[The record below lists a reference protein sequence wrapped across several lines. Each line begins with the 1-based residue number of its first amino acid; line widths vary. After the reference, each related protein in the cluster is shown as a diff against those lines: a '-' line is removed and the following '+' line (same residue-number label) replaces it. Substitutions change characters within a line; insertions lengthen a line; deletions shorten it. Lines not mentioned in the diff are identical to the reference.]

1 MKMLLRG
8 AFAAAVFLL
17 VQGLVLAR
25 AQQQGVTLDDVLKI
39 ADFGSAAIDPE
50 GRWLVFEQQRPYNE
64 NTDYSFRTYAMG
76 KSGHQLWKYDLTG
89 GSMPELLSAL
99 DSETHSYLDRFSPTG
114 KFLAVM
120 QYAKGD
126 LALGTYDMAEDGFV
140 RFPQTPAFSR
150 SGSHNPVW
158 ISDHEIAFAALP
170 GGDLPDETSVRV
182 EAARLLSGAWE
193 AAWRG
198 DTVTAIE
205 VRSSGNVLDDAAGG
219 SLVVADAR
227 TGATR
232 VLAEGLF
239 ADLRRSP
246 DGAYLAALKVE
257 SVAMDASMPTER
269 GGLRHRLVVFDLRTG
284 EAHAFCRGL
293 DIYPYTLAW
302 GPGSDR
308 LAAFGWRDSGSAQE
322 GQFHVVDVR
331 SGGINT
337 YPHTDLDLASERERG
352 WLQRPERTA
361 FLGDDLAVFARP
373 LPAGSSPAG
382 TFSRKDTRPEG
393 AGRADWYAV
402 SERGTVRNLTGDLAS
417 ISPILLDGRGNAL
430 TVLADDGVYRIH
442 ADGYRRKL
450 GPDVRGRFSVASAG
464 TFATR
469 AGVIRPEFQ
478 DEALVRVDGPEG
490 SLALLV
496 DLRPGQ
502 EAAGRAFRLSG
513 PSAAPVSGGLARGIV
528 IERSESRGVVE
539 LDSIDA
545 AGSARQIAALNAHLA
560 GIDTGEWREVTYSVA
575 VGEGATIEVRSCVLL
590 PPDFDPERPPPLI
603 VDVYPNARSTCPG
616 PDRRMA
622 FPDPASP
629 YVWAGKGYAY
639 VRPSTPRAL
648 IRQADGP
655 IAGLDEAILA
665 GVNAV
670 TQAGLADRDKVILH
684 GFSQGA
690 VSALYTGAQDGEYRA
705 IIARN
710 GWADMFS
717 HYFGSLGVY
726 SYVSA
731 RFGEFGRYDSAVG
744 SDFNI
749 GSTPFEDPGA
759 YYRNSPVFLAP
770 GIDAPVMLVHSD
782 LDGFSMHQFDEM
794 YSALLR
800 SGKEVRYVRYLGE
813 GHGPSSPANIRDLWN
828 RMEVFL
834 EESGAAPG
842 AGLAV
847 DAARPAQQPGP

>member
-1 MKMLLRG
+1 MKRLCRRVI
-8 AFAAAVFLL
+8 AAAVLLL

-50 GRWLVFEQQRPYNE
+50 GHWLVFEQQRPYDE
-64 NTDYSFRTYAMG
+64 NSDYSFRTYAMG
-76 KSGHQLWKYDLTG
+76 KSGHQLWKHDLAG
-89 GSMPELLSAL
+89 GSAPQRLTAL
-99 DSETHSYLDRFSPTG
+99 DSESHSYLDRFSPTG
-114 KFLAVM
+114 EFLAVM

-126 LALGTYDMAEDGFV
+126 LSLGAYDMAGDRFV

-158 ISDHEIAFAALP
+158 ISDDEIAFAALP
-170 GGDLPDETSVRV
+170 DGDLPDETSVRV
-182 EAARLLSGAWE
+182 EAARLLSSAWE

-205 VRSSGNVLDDAAGG
+205 VRSPGNVEDDTAGG

-232 VLAEGLF
+232 VLADGLY

-257 SVAMDASMPTER
+257 AVAMDAIMPTEG

-284 EAHAFCRGL
+284 DMRALGNSL
-293 DIYPYTLAW
+293 DIFPYTLAW
-302 GPGSDR
+302 APGSDR
-308 LAAFGWRDSGSAQE
+308 LAAFGWRDQANARQ
-322 GQFHVVDVR
+322 GQFHVVDVP
-331 SGGINT
+331 SGEVSA
-337 YPHTDLDLASERERG
+337 YPHVGLDLASERERG

-361 FLGDDLAVFARP
+361 FLGDHLAVFARP
-373 LPAGSSPAG
+373 LPAGSDPAG

-402 SERGTVRNLTGDLAS
+402 SERGTIRNLTGDLAS
-417 ISPILLDGRGNAL
+417 TSPILLDGRGNAL
-430 TVLADDGVYRIH
+430 TVLAGDGVYRID
-442 ADGYRRKL
+442 ADGYRKKL
-450 GPDVRGRFSVASAG
+450 GPNVPGRFSVEPAG

-478 DEALVRVDGPEG
+478 DEALVRVDGPG
-490 SLALLV
+490 GTQALLL

-502 EAAGRAFRLSG
+502 EAAGQAFRLSG
-513 PSAAPVSGGLARGIV
+513 PSAAPVSGSLARGIV
-528 IERSESRGVVE
+528 IERSESSGVVE

-545 AGSARQIAALNAHLA
+545 AGSARQIAVLNAHLT
-560 GIDTGEWREVTYSVA
+560 GIETGEWREITYSIA
-575 VGEGATIEVRSCVLL
+575 GGEGTTIEVRSCVLL

-648 IRQADGP
+648 IRQTDGP
-655 IAGLDEAILA
+655 IAGLDEAIFA

-670 TQAGLADRDKVILH
+670 AEAGLADRDKVVLH

-690 VSALYTGAQDGEYRA
+690 VSALYAGAHEGGYRA

-731 RFGEFGRYDSAVG
+731 RFGEFGRYDPAIG

-759 YYRNSPVFLAP
+759 YYRSSPVFLAP

-782 LDGFSMHQFDEM
+782 LDGFSMYQFDEM

-800 SGKEVRYVRYLGE
+800 SGKQVRYVRYLGE

-842 AGLAV
+842 ARLPV
-847 DAARPAQQPGP
+847 DATRPPQQPGP